1 MHPTRLQPSCSW
13 GRVLPALSMSSLY
26 VTWLAIFVRKK
37 KKKTTKTSIIK
48 KKKKSKLLVFSRLA
62 SFDEQHSSISIIW
75 LSPGGFP
82 SGSVIKESDCYAG
95 DPGLI
100 PGSGSSPGEGNGNPL
115 QYFCLEHPMERGTS
129 QARVH
134 GVKKSQT
141 RLSD

>member
-1 MHPTRLQPSCSW
+1 MLQPSCSW
-13 GRVLPALSMSSLY
+13 GGVLPAPSMSSL
-26 VTWLAIFVRKK
+26 WSLGLSLLFFKNKK
-37 KKKTTKTSIIK
+37 NYYNVNY
-48 KKKKSKLLVFSRLA
+48 KKSKLLVFSRLA

-75 LSPGGFP
+75 LSPGVFP
-82 SGSVIKESDCYAG
+82 GGSVIKESDCYAG

-115 QYFCLEHPMERGTS
+115 QYFCLEHPMDRGTW